1 MVPGKRKGDMRAPYM
16 EVWARRCGRGGVGA
30 GGERLSGDDI
40 IEVQDLKHAFNGFQ
54 AVRGISFTVRRGEI
68 FSFLGPNGAGKSTTI
83 NILTTLLPLQ
93 QGTVRVAGHDVAR
106 EPGRVRE
113 AIGIVFQD
121 DVLDRD
127 LTVWETMEFHGRLYS
142 IPRDERKARIDEML
156 AVVEL
161 DAKRN
166 ERTKNLSGGMKRRLQ
181 IARGLL
187 TQPEVLFLDE
197 PTQGLDTQTRM
208 RMWDY
213 IRGVNAAGTTVFLTT
228 HYMEEADMLSDRISI
243 IDHGRIIVSGTPEEL
258 KNRLGE
264 DVVYLE
270 TGDDAKVRDAL
281 QGIDEIRSITE
292 SPRGLSITISA
303 DGSHCLPRIV
313 ERVHDAGIAITSVN
327 LKKPTMDDVFV
338 HYTGRELRDTGA

>member
-1 MVPGKRKGDMRAPYM
+1 M
-16 EVWARRCGRGGVGA
+16 
-30 GGERLSGDDI
+30 GEDNV
-40 IEVQDLKHAFNGFQ
+40 IEVRDLEHSFDGFT
-54 AVRGISFTVRRGEI
+54 AVRGISFSVREGEI

-93 QGTVRVAGHDVAR
+93 KGTVRIAGYDVAR
-106 EPGRVRE
+106 EPERVRE
-113 AIGIVFQD
+113 SIGIVFQD
-121 DVLDRD
+121 EVLDRD

-142 IPRDERKARIDEML
+142 IPRDERRRRIDEML
-156 AVVEL
+156 KVVEL
-161 DAKRN
+161 EAKRN
-166 ERTKNLSGGMKRRLQ
+166 ERTKNLSGGMKRRLE
-181 IARGLL
+181 IARGLM
-187 TQPEVLFLDE
+187 TRPKVLFLDE
-197 PTQGLDTQTRM
+197 PTQGLDPQTRM

-213 IRGVNAAGTTVFLTT
+213 IREVNAAGTTIFLTT

-258 KNRLGE
+258 KNTLGE

-270 TGDDAKVRDAL
+270 TEDDPKARETLKGVE
-281 QGIDEIRSITE
+281 EIRSITE
-292 SPRGLSITISA
+292 SPRGLSITIST

-313 ERVHDAGIAITSVN
+313 ERVRGAGIDIASVN